1 MQIHYQ
7 RTGGFAGLKL
17 SGKIDL
23 EDLEEELAQKIRHLL
38 DESDFFDLPEQLHSD
53 ESARDQFNYTITVEN
68 KKGRHSVT
76 FCQPATEELNELADL
91 LFRLMRRH
99 PHRN

>member
-1 MQIHYQ
+1 MQIYYQ

-23 EDLEEELAQKIRHLL
+23 EELEDELAQKIRRLL
-38 DESDFFDLPEQLHSD
+38 DESDFFDLPEQLESD
-53 ESARDQFNYTITVEN
+53 PDARDQFNYTITVEN

-76 FCQPATEELNELADL
+76 FCHPPNEELDELTDL
-91 LFRLMRRH
+91 LYRLMRRQ
-99 PHRN
+99 PHRD